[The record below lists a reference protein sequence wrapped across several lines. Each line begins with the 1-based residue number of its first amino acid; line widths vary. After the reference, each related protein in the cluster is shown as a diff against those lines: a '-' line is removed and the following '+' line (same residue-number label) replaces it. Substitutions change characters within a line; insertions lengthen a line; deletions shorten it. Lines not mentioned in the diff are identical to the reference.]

1 METYNKHIVIIED
14 DTSFL
19 HLLRKFLQSEGYQV
33 TCFEKLTTIE
43 RLIDL
48 KADYFI
54 IDEQLPNVS
63 GHIICILL
71 KSKQQTK
78 EIPVILMSAYDELEY
93 FADIS
98 CANAYLKKPFVR
110 QELLRVIDSV
120 STGV

>member
-1 METYNKHIVIIED
+1 LETNNKHIVIIED
-14 DTSFL
+14 DISFL
-19 HLLRKFLQSEGYQV
+19 QLLRKFLQSEGYRV

-43 RLIDL
+43 GLIEL

-54 IDEQLPNVS
+54 IDEQLPNVN

-78 EIPVILMSAYDELEY
+78 EIPVILMSAYEELEY

-98 CANAYLKKPFVR
+98 CANAYLKKPFAR
-110 QELLRVIDSV
+110 QELSNVIDSL
-120 STGV
+120 STGA